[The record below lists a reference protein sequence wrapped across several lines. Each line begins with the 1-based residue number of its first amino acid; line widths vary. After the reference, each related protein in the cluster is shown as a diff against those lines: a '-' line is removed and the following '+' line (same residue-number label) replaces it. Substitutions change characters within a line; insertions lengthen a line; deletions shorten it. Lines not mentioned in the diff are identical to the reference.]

1 MRETDG
7 AIFNTE
13 PVLAVD
19 RDMIEHLKERA
30 RCSPTRRYRLCLHHS
45 TADPIQQMIVVH
57 CRGNDSRPH
66 RHPAAS
72 MSYTMIEGEMSVV
85 LFDGQGNETQHIELA
100 APGTGKNVCLR
111 LGPGIMYVP
120 VCESETAVFHE
131 TLSSP
136 NPDSSATVYRR

>member
-19 RDMIEHLKERA
+19 RDMVEQLKQRA
-30 RCSPTRRYRLCLHHS
+30 RRSPTLRYRLCLHHS

-57 CRGNDSRPH
+57 CRGNDSRAH
-66 RHPAAS
+66 CHPVAA
-72 MSYTMIEGEMSVV
+72 MSYTMIEGEMSVL
-85 LFDGQGNETQHIELA
+85 LFDDEGNETQRVELA
-100 APGTGKNVCLR
+100 PPGTGKNVCLR
-111 LGPGIMYVP
+111 LGPGIMYMP
-120 VCESETAVFHE
+120 VCESETVVFHE

-136 NPDSSATVYRR
+136 NPDGSATVYAP